1 MFMSKI
7 LISGCG
13 MSWSSQE
20 RPTWVNVLKL
30 CGVDIEDRAGPA
42 ISNQLILNKM
52 LESVT
57 DNNYSQ
63 EICQLTSIK
72 KLDVELINDE
82 RKALV
87 ENDTIRNFT
96 CDGYWPSSVSEEHE
110 SKKLYYKYLYSP
122 AIEQSDIVYKWMLL
136 KKHCDE
142 KNIKLHTVL
151 GYTIEWTNQKYKLID
166 TNHDYCI
173 WNDYILGEY
182 YALHDHSLGEKNTV
196 PNKYFHV
203 YLARKFNNDFLDLPI
218 EEKLEKFH
226 D

>member
-1 MFMSKI
+1 MSKI
-7 LISGCG
+7 LTSGCG
-13 MSWSSQE
+13 LSWSKQE

-30 CGVDIEDRAGPA
+30 CGVDIDDQAGPA
-42 ISNQLILNKM
+42 ISNQLILNNM
-52 LESVT
+52 IESVMEN
-57 DNNYSQ
+57 DYDQ
-63 EICQLTSIK
+63 AICQLTNTK
-72 KLDVELINDE
+72 KLDIELTNEE
-82 RKALV
+82 RKKVA
-87 ENDTIRNFT
+87 EEDTIRNFT
-96 CDGYWPSSVSEEHE
+96 YKNYWPSSTSAEHD
-110 SKKLYYKYLYSP
+110 SKKLYYKYLHSP
-122 AIEQSDIVYKWMLL
+122 TIEQSDIIYKWLLL
-136 KKHCDE
+136 KKLCNE

-182 YALHDHSLGEKNTV
+182 YALHDHSLGMKNTV

-218 EEKLEKFH
+218 EEKLDKFH

>member
-1 MFMSKI
+1 MSKI

-52 LESVT
+52 LESVM

-63 EICQLTSIK
+63 AICQLTSIK

-136 KKHCDE
+136 KKLCDE

-151 GYTIEWTNQKYKLID
+151 GYKINWTHKNWADKID
-166 TNHDYCI
+166 TNHNWQIWEDYTQ
-173 WNDYILGEY
+173 GEY
-182 YALHDHSLGEKNTV
+182 WKLHDHSLGEKNTV
-196 PNKYFHV
+196 PNKHFMI
-203 YLARKFNNDFLDLPI
+203 YLARKFNKEFLKLPI
-218 EEKLEKFH
+218 EDNLEKFRG
-226 D
+226 

>member
-1 MFMSKI
+1 MSKI

-52 LESVT
+52 LESVM

-63 EICQLTSIK
+63 AICQLTSIK

-87 ENDTIRNFT
+87 EITLCVGQD
-96 CDGYWPSSVSEEHE
+96 
-110 SKKLYYKYLYSP
+110 K
-122 AIEQSDIVYKWMLL
+122 
-136 KKHCDE
+136 
-142 KNIKLHTVL
+142 
-151 GYTIEWTNQKYKLID
+151 
-166 TNHDYCI
+166 
-173 WNDYILGEY
+173 
-182 YALHDHSLGEKNTV
+182 
-196 PNKYFHV
+196 
-203 YLARKFNNDFLDLPI
+203 
-218 EEKLEKFH
+218 
-226 D
+226 